1 MNSNITVSGLA
12 FNLIYSDKTGSLR
25 REISRGASLPTE
37 LLIKHQ
43 DYIDSATK
51 VAGRRTLVRFD
62 YYMAMTDGVIRP
74 VSYYAVLA
82 APTDPLVT
90 STITDG
96 LESMMTNLLHSST
109 NTSGLDL
116 QTEILANKE
125 Q

>member
-1 MNSNITVSGLA
+1 MNSNLTISTLA
-12 FNLIYSDKTGSLR
+12 FNLIYSDLSGSLR

-43 DYIDSATK
+43 DIVDSATK
-51 VAGRRTLVRFD
+51 QPSRRTLVRFD

-74 VSYYAVLA
+74 VSYYSVLQRPKDA
-82 APTDPLVT
+82 LVT
-90 STITDG
+90 STITD
-96 LESMMTNLLHSST
+96 LIQAMMTNLMHGTT

-116 QTEILANKE
+116 QTEILANGE